1 MKCKLVGTVM
11 LSLIVLPLSVAAQ
24 QQRQIPIVVEAHT
37 VSGTLKENEPL
48 LLRIS
53 ILNGLSKDIRFST
66 FSLTPNSW
74 NGEATNISLV
84 DIYRDV
90 PQPMNRF
97 YARPKIGPG
106 APRMIAGMSS
116 YVIKPTESLSIVVD
130 MSKWLIVD
138 GWRAGKYK
146 ITVRADNI
154 YLDDYILASVM
165 SDPFE
170 VVIK

>member
-1 MKCKLVGTVM
+1 MMYKRLGMLM
-11 LSLIVLPLSVAAQ
+11 LSLVVLPLSVAAQ
-24 QQRQIPIVVEAHT
+24 QQRQISIVVEAHT
-37 VSGTLKENEPL
+37 VSGTLKSHEPL

-53 ILNGLSKDIRFST
+53 IFNGLSKDIRFST

-97 YARPKIGPG
+97 YSRPKVGAGPKI
-106 APRMIAGMSS
+106 IAGMSS
-116 YVIKPTESLSIVVD
+116 HVIKPTESLSVVVD
-130 MSKWLIVD
+130 MSKWQIVD
-138 GWRAGKYK
+138 GWIPGKYK

-154 YLDDYILASVM
+154 SLDEYTVASVM
-165 SDPFE
+165 SDPVE
-170 VVIK
+170 VVIE